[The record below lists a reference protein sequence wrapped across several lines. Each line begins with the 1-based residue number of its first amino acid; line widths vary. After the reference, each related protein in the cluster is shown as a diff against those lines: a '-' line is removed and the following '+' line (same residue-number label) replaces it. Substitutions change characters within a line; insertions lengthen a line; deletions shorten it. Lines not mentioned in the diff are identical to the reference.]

1 MRQSSSRKPVRS
13 LAAEANSHDSSLPP
27 TTTPTFTKG
36 QAIQVEVLSF
46 GPLGASVD
54 VIALDHA
61 SDNVLPEGAVP
72 HATGLILQREIAY
85 FRTARRNVDV
95 VLGEVLPAYV
105 EGVRE
110 EENEDDRVDERS
122 DHAML
127 PMLPKLD
134 ISLRVVGGKAKTEEW
149 SVVVWDRLQ
158 EAPDG
163 QVAVGDKSSPAA
175 IAAVFPGA
183 SKGAFKKA
191 VARLYKE
198 GKVEPGPYVTKLMS

>member
-1 MRQSSSRKPVRS
+1 
-13 LAAEANSHDSSLPP
+13 LAAHANSHDSLPP
-27 TTTPTFTKG
+27 TAPLPTFTKG

-110 EENEDDRVDERS
+110 EENDDSVDELS
-122 DHAML
+122 DNTM
-127 PMLPKLD
+127 PTLPKLD

-163 QVAVGDKSSPAA
+163 QVAVGDKSSPAE
-175 IAAVFPGA
+175 IAALFPGA